1 MTFEQIDLFICA
13 AQSATFFDAAEAMHT
28 SQSALSKQIMKLEK
42 ELETTLWDRSR
53 RRAVLTPAGEF
64 FYKEALKISGQYH
77 HSLEALS
84 HFKDSKEHG
93 LWIGTLPFLSQ
104 YHLTSQIHRFCAEH
118 PEIPFSLKEIE
129 DQELLSGLED
139 EQFDLILARKNMLD
153 LKLCHFC
160 LLTEDRIS
168 AVFPTSHS
176 LAEKESVSLKEL
188 SEETFILMPPHTS
201 IYKLCM
207 QSFHKEN
214 LHPQIV
220 RTARAE
226 SIVSAVE
233 AGEGISLLTESSFR
247 LFRQPSLTAVPVKG
261 LEKLSIGI
269 AYKKKRPVSVSA
281 KTFLDFMSGAQ
292 Q

>member
-1 MTFEQIDLFICA
+1 
-13 AQSATFFDAAEAMHT
+13 
-28 SQSALSKQIMKLEK
+28 
-42 ELETTLWDRSR
+42 
-53 RRAVLTPAGEF
+53 
-64 FYKEALKISGQYH
+64 
-77 HSLEALS
+77 
-84 HFKDSKEHG
+84 
-93 LWIGTLPFLSQ
+93 
-104 YHLTSQIHRFCAEH
+104 
-118 PEIPFSLKEIE
+118 
-129 DQELLSGLED
+129 
-139 EQFDLILARKNMLD
+139 MLD

-160 LLTEDRIS
+160 LLTEDQIS

-188 SEETFILMPPHTS
+188 SGETFILMPLHTS

-233 AGEGISLLTESSFR
+233 AGEGLSLLTESSFR
-247 LFRQPSLTAVPVKG
+247 LFRQPLLTAVPVKG